1 MMQENE
7 TPNAR
12 RTLSLAALRSFV
24 AICETGSFRRAA
36 ARVSKSPSAVSL
48 QIAGLEGM
56 LDARLFDRDA
66 RRVDLT
72 ESGETLLRQ
81 ARQLLRLGDETVA
94 LFHAPALSGQ
104 LTLAAPHDL
113 GISLVPRLL
122 RRLADSHPGLRV
134 DVRLGTSA
142 IVQEAT
148 RAGAAN
154 LALFNDV
161 GPPDIATRALFSE
174 PLVWL
179 MLNGGGAARQD
190 PLPLALAEI
199 GCAWR
204 DAALAALQATGRDHR
219 IAYASDTSMGQVAAL
234 RADLAV
240 APLPRTLAG
249 RDLVE
254 VPEEHGLPDLPQT
267 HVRLVDDGSALAEA
281 AVSLLAVERPP
292 DLTYAAE

>member
-1 MMQENE
+1 MIQESE
-7 TPNAR
+7 TLTASR
-12 RTLSLAALRSFV
+12 LLSLTALRSFV

-56 LDARLFDRDA
+56 LDTRLFDRDA

-142 IVQEAT
+142 LVQEAI
-148 RAGAAN
+148 RAGTAN

-161 GPPDIATRALFSE
+161 GPPDIATRALYSE

-179 MLNGGGAARQD
+179 MLDGGGAMQQD

-204 DAALAALQATGRDHR
+204 GAALAALQATGRDHR

-254 VPEEHGLPDLPQT
+254 VPKEHDLPDLPQT
-267 HVRLVDDGSALAEA
+267 HVRLVDDGSILAKAAASLVAL
-281 AVSLLAVERPP
+281 ERPIE
-292 DLTYAAE
+292 LSYAAE

>member
-1 MMQENE
+1 
-7 TPNAR
+7 
-12 RTLSLAALRSFV
+12 
-24 AICETGSFRRAA
+24 
-36 ARVSKSPSAVSL
+36 
-48 QIAGLEGM
+48 M

-94 LFHAPALSGQ
+94 LFHAPAFSGQ

-122 RRLADSHPGLRV
+122 RRLADVHPGLRV

-142 IVQEAT
+142 TVEEAIHT
-148 RAGAAN
+148 GSAN

-161 GPPDIATRALFSE
+161 GPPAIAVNALFSE

-179 MLNGGGAARQD
+179 MLDGGGAVRED

-204 DAALAALQATGRDHR
+204 HAALAALEATGRDYR

-234 RADLAV
+234 RADLAI
-240 APLPRTLAG
+240 AALPRTLAG
-249 RDLVE
+249 RGLVE
-254 VPEEHGLPDLPQT
+254 VPKEHGLPDLPLT
-267 HVRLVDDGSALAEA
+267 RVHLVDDGSSLAKA
-281 AVSLLAVERPP
+281 AVSLFTVERTT
-292 DLTYAAE
+292 DSSYAAE